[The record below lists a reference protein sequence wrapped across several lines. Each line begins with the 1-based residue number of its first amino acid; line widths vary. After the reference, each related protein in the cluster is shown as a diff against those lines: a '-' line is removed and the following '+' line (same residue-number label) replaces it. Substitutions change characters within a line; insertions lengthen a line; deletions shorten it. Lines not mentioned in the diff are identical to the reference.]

1 MSHFI
6 SCGLACSIGIFLVIF
21 GRNYSFSEKE
31 SIVRVLLSLGL
42 FTLFLYTYLKTS
54 IDDTYKKEE
63 FVLLGLSAFISM
75 IVLIIIVI

>member
-31 SIVRVLLSLGL
+31 SIIRVLLSLGL